1 MNKITISDR
10 ILAATFLKLIPS
22 WVTPNHLTIFRFLTI
37 PFVLYFLLFEN
48 YAWGIPLFVISAFSD
63 ALDGAK
69 ARTNNQITE
78 WGKMFDPVADK
89 MLIGTVA
96 AIVISTSVSH
106 ILALS
111 IIGLEL
117 LIILAA
123 FYRKRYNN
131 ENIEARLSGKI
142 KMICQSFGVG
152 FLLLHL
158 AFPLTPF
165 LFGVAIILLMI
176 SILFALISL
185 FVYNSI

>member
-1 MNKITISDR
+1 MNKITISDK
-10 ILAATFLKLIPS
+10 ILAATFLKIIPS

-48 YAWGIPLFVISAFSD
+48 YAWGIPLFIISAFSD

-69 ARTNNQITE
+69 ARTNDQITE

-96 AIVISTSVSH
+96 VIVVSTAINH
-106 ILALS
+106 FLALT

-123 FYRKRYNN
+123 FYRKRYNS

-142 KMICQSFGVG
+142 KMILQSFGIG

-158 AFPLTPF
+158 AFPFTPF
-165 LFGVAIILLMI
+165 LFGISIILIIL
-176 SILFALISL
+176 SIFFALISL